1 MWMPELFV
9 QCDFLSDFVQ
19 SAFAVLAAAA
29 LALGDGALVDNL
41 QNNKHK
47 IKEKCEISNLRLRIS
62 IH

>member
-41 QNNKHK
+41 QK
-47 IKEKCEISNLRLRIS
+47 INIFIRKE
-62 IH
+62 